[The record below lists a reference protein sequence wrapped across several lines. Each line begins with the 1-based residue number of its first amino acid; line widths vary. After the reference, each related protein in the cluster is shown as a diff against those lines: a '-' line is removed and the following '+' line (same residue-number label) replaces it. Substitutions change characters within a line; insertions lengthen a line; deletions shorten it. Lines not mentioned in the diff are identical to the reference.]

1 MGFSSGTGIVNVQ
14 SPGSFLNFPTAVKRH
29 DKTTGK
35 IELHL
40 NILRQNKK
48 KACQKCIAA
57 NLNKL
62 CVHLIGMLSVEP
74 AF

>member
-14 SPGSFLNFPTAVKRH
+14 SPGSFLNFLTAVKRH
-29 DKTTGK
+29 DMTTGK

-40 NILRQNKK
+40 NILRENK
-48 KACQKCIAA
+48 KACQKYIAA

-62 CVHLIGMLSVEP
+62 CVHLIGMLSTEP